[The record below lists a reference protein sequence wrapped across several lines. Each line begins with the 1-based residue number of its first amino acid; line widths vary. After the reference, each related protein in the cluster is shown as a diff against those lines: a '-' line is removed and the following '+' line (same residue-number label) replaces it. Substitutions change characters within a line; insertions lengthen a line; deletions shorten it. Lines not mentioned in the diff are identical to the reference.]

1 MKLNQET
8 LGYLEFLNCLR
19 MLHPLQNGDG
29 YFGLKS

>member
-8 LGYLEFLNCLR
+8 LRDFAFLNCLY
-19 MLHPLQNGDG
+19 MPFFLQNGNG